1 MIIYKVKDGY
11 NIYTDFSKKIVLT
24 NKNINNFFNLF
35 SNKKYNK
42 ETDLYIGFFGYE
54 ILCNILNIKIE
65 NQKKLNFYKGV
76 FYKPETIVKIR
87 DKIKVLSNIKN
98 QKKINFYKGI
108 FYKPETIIKIRKDIK
123 IISTVKKFNFK
134 DSFNQTQILSSFK
147 LNIDYKKYHKIF
159 NFFSKKIKQGKT
171 YQIKICTKYKNKSK
185 INAIN
190 FFWKLMKVNAAPE
203 SFMIRDKDYS
213 IVSCS
218 PETLINKSRNIIM
231 TKPIAGT
238 LKKQNKIN
246 KKKALKFFK
255 NNDKET
261 KEHNMI
267 VDMERNDLSKVCK
280 PGSVKILRE
289 KFVEEYKHLF
299 HYVTSIVGTLKK
311 NITVKE
317 IIKSMMPG
325 GSVIGCPKISTLE
338 LLNNQEKE
346 DRNIFTGSFGY
357 IKFNQDMR
365 FNIIIRSILN
375 YKKISEISAASG
387 VVLDSTSKK
396 EFNENFLKAK
406 SLLELY
412 K

>member
-11 NIYTDFSKKIVLT
+11 NIYTDFSKKIILN
-24 NKNINNFFNLF
+24 NKNIEKFLNKF
-35 SNKKYNK
+35 NKKKTSK
-42 ETDLYIGFFGYE
+42 ETDLFIGFFGYE
-54 ILCNILNIKIE
+54 ILCNLLNIKIK
-65 NQKKLNFYKGV
+65 NQKKINFYKGV
-76 FYKPETIVKIR
+76 FYKPETV
-87 DKIKVLSNIKN
+87 
-98 QKKINFYKGI
+98 
-108 FYKPETIIKIRKDIK
+108 IKIRKNIK
-123 IISTVKKFNFK
+123 VISTIKNFKFK
-134 DSFNQTQILSSFK
+134 DSFSDTQILSSFK
-147 LNIDYKKYHKIF
+147 LNIDFKKYNKIF
-159 NFFSKKIKQGKT
+159 NIFSKKIKQGET

-185 INAIN
+185 INPVN

-203 SFMIRDKDYS
+203 SFMIRDKNYS

-218 PETLINKSRNIIM
+218 PETLIDKSGNKII

-238 LKKQNKIN
+238 LKKQNN
-246 KKKALKFFK
+246 NNRNKALKFFK
-255 NNDKET
+255 NNNKET

-267 VDMERNDLSKVCK
+267 VDMERNDLSRVCI

-299 HYVTSIVGTLKK
+299 HYVTSIQGILKRK
-311 NITVKE
+311 ITIKE

-325 GSVIGCPKISTLE
+325 GSVIGCPKIRTLE

-375 YKKISEISAASG
+375 FKKTSEISAASG
-387 VVLDSTSKK
+387 VVLDSSSKK
-396 EFNENFLKAK
+396 EFNENFIKAK

>member
-1 MIIYKVKDGY
+1 MEKLYQSDKAMIIYKVKDGY
-11 NIYTDFSKKIVLT
+11 NIYTDFSKKIILN
-24 NKNINNFFNLF
+24 NKNVEKFLNKFNR
-35 SNKKYNK
+35 KKRSK
-42 ETDLYIGFFGYE
+42 ETDLFIGFFGYE
-54 ILCNILNIKIE
+54 ILCNLLNIKIK
-65 NQKKLNFYKGV
+65 NQKKINFYKGV
-76 FYKPETIVKIR
+76 FYKPETV
-87 DKIKVLSNIKN
+87 
-98 QKKINFYKGI
+98 
-108 FYKPETIIKIRKDIK
+108 IKIRKDIK
-123 IISTVKKFNFK
+123 VISTIKSFKFK
-134 DSFNQTQILSSFK
+134 DSFSDTQILSSFK
-147 LNIDYKKYHKIF
+147 LNIDFEKYNKIF
-159 NFFSKKIKQGKT
+159 NIFSKKIKQGET

-185 INAIN
+185 INPVN

-203 SFMIRDKDYS
+203 SFMIRDKNYS

-218 PETLINKSRNIIM
+218 PETLIDKSGNKIV

-238 LKKQNKIN
+238 LKKQSNNNIN
-246 KKKALKFFK
+246 KALNFFK
-255 NNDKET
+255 NNNKET

-267 VDMERNDLSKVCK
+267 VDMERNDLSRVCV

-299 HYVTSIVGTLKK
+299 HYVTSIQGILKK
-311 NITVKE
+311 KITIKE

-325 GSVIGCPKISTLE
+325 GSVIGCPKIRTLE

-375 YKKISEISAASG
+375 FKKTSEVSAASG
-387 VVLDSTSKK
+387 VVLDSSSKK
-396 EFNENFLKAK
+396 EFNENFIKAK